1 VKLLAL
7 DTAAEQCSVALWVDG
22 AITAREA
29 LAPPTHA
36 ERILPMVAE
45 ILAEG
50 ETTLARLDAV
60 AFGRGPGAFTGV
72 RLAASIAQGLAF
84 AADLRVI
91 GISDLAALAHQAL
104 GLPAAPEYVLVCQ
117 DARMAEVYW
126 AAYRRIAAAE
136 PSAAS
141 APPGVELLGREQVG
155 PAAEVFPPPEVSAPV
170 GLSTLE
176 LDSAAQTLL
185 YWGVGSGFGA
195 YPELKAQL
203 ETRLPGG
210 LALIRSDLRPHA
222 REVAQLAARAGLAA
236 ARPPEDALPVYLRD
250 DVATP
255 AAR

>member
-22 AITAREA
+22 AMTAREA

-45 ILAEG
+45 VLAEG
-50 ETTLARLDAV
+50 AMSLARLEAV

-84 AADLRVI
+84 AADLPII
-91 GISDLAALAHQAL
+91 GISDLAALAQQAF
-104 GLPAAPEYVLVCQ
+104 GLPGAPDHVLVCQ

-126 AAYRRIAAAE
+126 AAYRRIAAT
-136 PSAAS
+136 PSAVPAPGAS
-141 APPGVELLGREQVG
+141 IAAALPGVELLGREQVG
-155 PAAEVFPPPEVSAPV
+155 PATEILPPA
-170 GLSTLE
+170 LE
-176 LDSAAQTLL
+176 PDSASGTSP

-195 YPELKAQL
+195 YPQLATQL
-203 ETRLPGG
+203 EARPAGRL
-210 LALIRSDLRPHA
+210 AMIRSDLRPHA
-222 REVAQLAARAGLAA
+222 RDVAQLAAREGLAA

-255 AAR
+255 ARR